1 MNLHLAIDNFVGS
14 FLTINLSSVSE
25 SGEHSRN
32 KHWRGKI
39 KRTNKETIF
48 RIYHQ
53 KGMEWKQRAA
63 NKAEKVEKSDETV
76 QIIREFEQIIRSK
89 NKNIIWLAYQ
99 QGKVFEKFKENAKV
113 IEMVRQLGYS
123 KSTITF
129 KINIVKLINQ
139 YPKVKNSSLSLIF
152 FLKIF

>member
-1 MNLHLAIDNFVGS
+1 
-14 FLTINLSSVSE
+14 
-25 SGEHSRN
+25 
-32 KHWRGKI
+32 
-39 KRTNKETIF
+39 
-48 RIYHQ
+48 
-53 KGMEWKQRAA
+53 MEWKQRAA

-139 YPKVKNSSLSLIF
+139 YPKVKNSFLSLIF
-152 FLKIF
+152 FKEYFKLIERIVKKTQVNLNR